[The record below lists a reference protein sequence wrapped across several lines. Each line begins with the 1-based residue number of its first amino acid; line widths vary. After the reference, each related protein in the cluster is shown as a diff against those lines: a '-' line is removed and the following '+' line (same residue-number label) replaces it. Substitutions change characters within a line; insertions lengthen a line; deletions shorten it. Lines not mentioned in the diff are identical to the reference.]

1 MSFYEMSINNSQ
13 RVKQKSSGIT
23 VCTGTGS
30 TSWFFNI
37 NYLPKDSVREMFK
50 IGEFCIDNQ

>member
-1 MSFYEMSINNSQ
+1 MSFYEMAINNGQ

-37 NYLPKDSVREMFK
+37 NYLPKDSVRELFK
-50 IGEFCIDNQ
+50 IGEFA